1 MIIFW
6 FPLYLLLIIIFNTI
20 LISPLSPCSIELHD
34 LTISEH
40 KISSATSMLPSTL
53 PLLSVFFPAL
63 SLLSEKADIF
73 SLLTST
79 SGWFYPFSRGHS
91 LQKDAFAVLYICFPP
106 INFAHLPSVRW
117 WMIHECHISHHVFTC
132 EAFLSNNYMNIKH
145 WILWSANPMALVK
158 VYSVADRSKVH
169 RVKVRSCSGWQAKV
183 GYYSI
188 RSFFLFT

>member
-1 MIIFW
+1 MF
-6 FPLYLLLIIIFNTI
+6 
-20 LISPLSPCSIELHD
+20 
-34 LTISEH
+34 
-40 KISSATSMLPSTL
+40 PSTL
-53 PLLSVFFPAL
+53 PLLFVFFSAAV
-63 SLLSEKADIF
+63 SLLSEKADVFFLVNINHWMILSF
-73 SLLTST
+73 
-79 SGWFYPFSRGHS
+79 FRGHS

-132 EAFLSNNYMNIKH
+132 EAILSNNYINIKH
-145 WILWSANPMALVK
+145 WVLWSANPMALVK